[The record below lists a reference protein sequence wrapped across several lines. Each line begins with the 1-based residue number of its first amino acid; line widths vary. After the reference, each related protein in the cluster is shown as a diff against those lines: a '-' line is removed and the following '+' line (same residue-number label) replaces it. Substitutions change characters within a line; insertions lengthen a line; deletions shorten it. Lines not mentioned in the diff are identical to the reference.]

1 MVVVAFMAATVIE
14 PGDDDVHTEPDQV
27 CGKRG
32 QPFPL
37 GVGEAVLDDDILANA
52 VAEAPQA
59 FFDVND
65 IERVLPEPDREEPH
79 PIGPPCRLL
88 RTRGQ
93 RQRDCRATKKR
104 DELAPLHVSPKN
116 TPRPEPKA

>member
-27 CGKRG
+27 CRKRG
-32 QPFPL
+32 RPFDL

-59 FFDVND
+59 FFERFNA
-65 IERVLPEPDREEPH
+65 IERMLQERDREVPH
-79 PIGPPCRLL
+79 PVDPPCRLL

-93 RQRDCRATKKR
+93 RPRCYRATKKR
-104 DELAPLHVSPKN
+104 DELAALPCVPQEHVSSC
-116 TPRPEPKA
+116 A